1 MPITQHN
8 MTACAY
14 VLMKGVVH
22 FINSLG
28 PKFMLCFTVFKKI
41 RFTLLPTTAKWW
53 LWPSR
58 GLVMHRSRVR
68 IPALPLV
75 GFFFLRYV
83 IVTFLLREK
92 SRCGPQRVKGQSSHV
107 NWCTPIFYT
116 VCYCFGIT
124 QLRILYQ

>member
-1 MPITQHN
+1 

-28 PKFMLCFTVFKKI
+28 PKFMLCFTAFKKI

-58 GLVMHRSRVR
+58 GLVTHRSRVR

-75 GFFFLRYV
+75 AFLFFLFLTLRNCYV
-83 IVTFLLREK
+83 
-92 SRCGPQRVKGQSSHV
+92 S
-107 NWCTPIFYT
+107 
-116 VCYCFGIT
+116 IT
-124 QLRILYQ
+124 QMTRKVAVGPKELKAKVHM